1 MSKRDYNKEYQDNT
15 RKYAYNFDY
24 TLRDFM
30 IRTFKPHL
38 PEGRCLE
45 MGCYLGEFT
54 KKLISLYDDVTVIEA
69 SDELIEKAKKNV
81 GAKVKFIHSMFEDY
95 DGDEKFDAIFFMHTL
110 EHIDDPIAVLKIVNS
125 CLTDNGKLFLVVPN
139 ANALSRQIAVKMG
152 LVDYNAAIIESERL
166 IGHVKTYSLD
176 TLENDV
182 LKSGLKVYMRGGVF
196 VKTLS
201 GSQYD
206 QALQSGVIN
215 DAYLEGC
222 YQLGTLFPDLCSS
235 IYIIC
240 EKGN

>member
-15 RKYAYNFDY
+15 RKYAYDFDY

-30 IRTFKPHL
+30 IRTFKPHF
-38 PEGRCLE
+38 PKGKCLE

-54 KKLISLYDDVTVIEA
+54 KKLMPFYEDVTVIEA
-69 SDELIEKAKKNV
+69 SDELIEKAKANV
-81 GAKVKFIHSMFEDY
+81 GPKVKFIHSMFEDY
-95 DGDEKFDAIFFMHTL
+95 DGGDKYDSIFLMHTL
-110 EHIDDPIAVLKIVNS
+110 EHIDNPQLVLKKINS
-125 CLTDNGKLFLVVPN
+125 WLTDTGRLFLVVPN

-152 LVDYNAAIIESERL
+152 LVDFNSAIIESERL

-176 TLENDV
+176 TLENDAV
-182 LKSGLKVYMRGGVF
+182 KAGLKVYLRGGVL

-206 QALQSGVIN
+206 QALQAGVIN

-235 IYIIC
+235 IYLIC